1 MTTRRYRWG
10 PFAGARKHAHRRRAF
25 QHIPVTSAAML
36 ASNVD
41 RWLWW
46 DWIGRNT
53 DLITTSL
60 TEHVILAAA
69 AVGLGVAIALPL
81 GVASNR
87 WPRIYGPSLA
97 ITGIMFTI
105 PSLAAFAFLIP
116 YTGLSRTTAL
126 IPLTSYTL
134 LILLRN
140 VVAGLAAV
148 PADIKDAADGMGFS
162 RTRRLLRVEL
172 PLALP
177 AIMAGVRIATVTI
190 IGLAAVAGLLAIP
203 SLGNLIYIGQNRP
216 IRTAVTVGVVLSI
229 ALAVLADL
237 LLAVLQRWLTPWTRA
252 RS

>member
-1 MTTRRYRWG
+1 MRTDRPGSLGRV
-10 PFAGARKHAHRRRAF
+10 F
-25 QHIPVTSAAML
+25 

-53 DLITTSL
+53 DLIRTSL
-60 TEHVILAAA
+60 EEHVILTAM
-69 AVGLGVAIALPL
+69 AVGLGLLIAVPL
-81 GVASNR
+81 GVAATR
-87 WPRIYGPSLA
+87 WPRLYGPSLA
-97 ITGIMFTI
+97 VTGVLFTV

-140 VVAGLAAV
+140 TVAGLQSV
-148 PADIKDAADGMGFS
+148 PAEIKDAADGMGYS
-162 RTRRLLRVEL
+162 RLRRLARIEL

-203 SLGNLIYIGQNRP
+203 SLGNLIYVGQNRP
-216 IRTAVTVGVVLSI
+216 IRTAVTVGIVLSV
-229 ALAVLADL
+229 ALAVIADL
-237 LLAVLQRWLTPWTRA
+237 LLALVQRLLTPWERKA
-252 RS
+252 G

>member
-1 MTTRRYRWG
+1 M
-10 PFAGARKHAHRRRAF
+10 F
-25 QHIPVTSAAML
+25 

-53 DLITTSL
+53 DLISSSL
-60 TEHVILAAA
+60 REHVVLTAL
-69 AVGLGVAIALPL
+69 AVGIGLLIALPL
-81 GVASNR
+81 GVAASR
-87 WPRIYGPSLA
+87 WRRLYPPALA
-97 ITGIMFTI
+97 VTGVLFTV

-140 VVAGLAAV
+140 VVAGLDSV
-148 PADIKDAADGMGFS
+148 PPEIKDAADGMGFS
-162 RTRRLLRVEL
+162 PLGRLLRIEL

-177 AIMAGVRIATVTI
+177 VIIAGVRIATVTI

-216 IRTAVTVGVVLSI
+216 IRTAVTVGIGLSIVLAVVADVVLSLI
-229 ALAVLADL
+229 ERA
-237 LLAVLQRWLTPWTRA
+237 LTPWA
-252 RS
+252 RSRGGAS

>member
-1 MTTRRYRWG
+1 MTTG
-10 PFAGARKHAHRRRAF
+10 APLAILAG
-25 QHIPVTSAAML
+25 SLAAMF

-53 DLITTSL
+53 DLIRTSL
-60 TEHVILAAA
+60 EEHVILTVI
-69 AVGLGVAIALPL
+69 AVGGGLLIAMPL
-81 GVASNR
+81 GIAASR
-87 WPRIYGPSLA
+87 WPRLYGPALA
-97 ITGIMFTI
+97 VTGILFTV

-140 VVAGLAAV
+140 VVAGLRAV
-148 PADIKDAADGMGFS
+148 PPEIKDAADGMGFS
-162 RTRRLLRVEL
+162 PLRRLVRIEL

-177 AIMAGVRIATVTI
+177 TIMAGVRIATVTI

-203 SLGNLIYIGQNRP
+203 SLGNLIYVGQNRP
-216 IRTAVTVGVVLSI
+216 IRTAVTVGIALSI
-229 ALAVLADL
+229 ALAVTADL
-237 LLAVLQRWLTPWTRA
+237 LLALLQRALTPWS
-252 RS
+252 RSKQ